1 MTQTTLKDQWALILG
16 ASSGIGAA
24 IAREFAQCGMN
35 VIGVY
40 LGRSQPRAETEKL
53 VQELQSYGGAVKF
66 IRANIANDEKRA
78 EIIKTIKET
87 LGEQNAIHAFV
98 HSIAF
103 GSLAPYLSGGATQAI
118 TRAQMEMTMDVM
130 ANSFLYWMQD
140 LWQNKLLDRG
150 SRAFSMSS
158 AGSQQTVK
166 NYGAVGAAKAA
177 LEAHTRQLAFELA
190 PHGVAVNAIMA
201 GVADTNALRKIPTND
216 EIVDSAMRRNP
227 SKRLTTPQ
235 DVALAV
241 RALSD
246 PDLRWITGATIP
258 VDGGEFFSM

>member
-1 MTQTTLKDQWALILG
+1 MD
-16 ASSGIGAA
+16 
-24 IAREFAQCGMN
+24 
-35 VIGVY
+35 
-40 LGRSQPRAETEKL
+40 
-53 VQELQSYGGAVKF
+53 
-66 IRANIANDEKRA
+66 
-78 EIIKTIKET
+78 
-87 LGEQNAIHAFV
+87 
-98 HSIAF
+98 
-103 GSLAPYLSGGATQAI
+103 
-118 TRAQMEMTMDVM
+118 MTMDVM

-140 LWQNKLLDRG
+140 LWQNKLLIRG

-190 PHGVAVNAIMA
+190 SHGVAVNAIMA

-216 EIVDSAMRRNP
+216 EIIDRAMRRNP

-241 RALSD
+241 RVLSD

-258 VDGGEFFSM
+258 VDGGEFFAM